1 MTKESINER
10 YTKIDLV
17 EILKEKNY
25 TESFLSK
32 ATKSE
37 LVDIYVSLQ
46 ESTQEKTAETPQKT
60 TKIPLS
66 ELY

>member
-1 MTKESINER
+1 MTKESINEK
-10 YTKIDLV
+10 YTKSDLV

-32 ATKSE
+32 ATKSD
-37 LVDIYVSLQ
+37 LIDIYVSLNEPKQ
-46 ESTQEKTAETPQKT
+46 EFTAESPQKAT
-60 TKIPLS
+60 RIPLS

>member
-1 MTKESINER
+1 MTKELINDQ
-10 YTKIDLV
+10 YTKSDLV

-25 TESFLSK
+25 TETFLNK

-60 TKIPLS
+60 PKIPLS